1 MTIICGIDPGTA
13 IIGFGF
19 LSTDDGGSLNVID
32 FGVIRTDKR
41 DSPSK
46 RLKTLYDELSALIK
60 LQKPEMAAIEK
71 LYFQQNTTTALAVG
85 QARGVILLAFENA
98 AIPIFEYSPNEV
110 KLAITGYGFADKNQ
124 MQEMTRVLL
133 QLDKRPTPD
142 DAADALAIAI
152 THANSGGYHYDR

>member
-19 LSTDDGGSLNVID
+19 IRADDGGSVKAID
-32 FGVIRTDKR
+32 FGVIRTDKK
-41 DSPSK
+41 DSPAR
-46 RLKTLYDELSALIK
+46 RLKILYDELTYLIT
-60 LQKPEMAAIEK
+60 LHKPHMAAIEK

-98 AIPIFEYSPNEV
+98 GIPIFEYSPNEV
-110 KLAITGYGFADKNQ
+110 KQAITGYGFADKNQ
-124 MQEMTRVLL
+124 MQEMTRILL
-133 QLDKRPTPD
+133 ELEKRPTPD

-152 THANSGGYHYDR
+152 THANSMRYYQ